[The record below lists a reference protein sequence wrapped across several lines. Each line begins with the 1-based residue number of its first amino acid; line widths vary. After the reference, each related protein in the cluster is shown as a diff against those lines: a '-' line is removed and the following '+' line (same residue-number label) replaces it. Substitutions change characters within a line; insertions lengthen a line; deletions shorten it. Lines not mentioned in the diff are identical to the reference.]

1 MKRSITRSIAV
12 GVLAAATLSVTA
24 CSTHAAPGASGGTS
38 ARAQTLTMWGSYGN
52 GGNSTQQDALNK
64 QLIPTFEKAN
74 PGITVKYVDIPY
86 NSLLQ
91 KLTTS
96 AAGGTLPDL
105 VRSDIGWVPQ
115 LASLGVVVPLS
126 DKMSGFSKYA
136 SAVYPGTLATN
147 KYQGKYYG
155 LPLDTNTRVLITDAD
170 ALKKAG
176 MSAPPTTFAQ
186 LKTMAAKLKGTG
198 TSVFADSGLGQW
210 NVFPWIWSNGGEVT
224 NSALTKAS
232 GYLDGPKSVAA
243 VQMLVDL
250 YKEKQI
256 PNLITGNQGATSTS
270 DGLPKLD
277 YATILDGPWMK
288 GIWGGQYPKFKPIYA
303 PVPAGDGSSTSV
315 VGGEDIVLTS
325 TSQHQEA
332 AEKFI
337 AFTQSKEF
345 QIAMAKTGQMTVVP
359 AYEPAQAAID
369 PYYGT
374 FAAQLKTA
382 KARLAIPQAA
392 KVDGILSAALTPAFQ
407 GKTSVQAALTSA
419 AQQID
424 PLLAQGQ

>member
-1 MKRSITRSIAV
+1 MKRSITRGLAV
-12 GVLAAATLSVTA
+12 GILAAATLGVTA
-24 CSTHAAPGASGGTS
+24 CSSNPSSSAGGAAS
-38 ARAQTLTMWGSYGN
+38 AGPQTVTMWGSYGN

-64 QLIPTFEKAN
+64 QLIPAFEKAN

-86 NSLLQ
+86 ASLLQ

-115 LASLGVVVPLS
+115 LASLGVVAPLS
-126 DKMSGFSKYA
+126 EKLSGFSKYA
-136 SAVYPGTLATN
+136 AAVYPGTLATN

-155 LPLDTNTRVLITDAD
+155 LPLDTNTRVLITDGA

-176 MSAPPTTFAQ
+176 MTAPPTTFAE
-186 LKTMAAKLKGTG
+186 LKAMAAKLKGTG
-198 TSVFADSGLGQW
+198 MSVFADSGLGQW

-224 NSALTKAS
+224 NSTLTKAT

-243 VQMLVDL
+243 VQMLVAL

-256 PNLITGNQGATSTS
+256 PNLIIGNQGATSTS
-270 DGLPKLD
+270 DGLPKVD

-288 GIWGGQYPKFKPIYA
+288 GIWSGQYPKFKPIYS
-303 PVPAGDGSSTSV
+303 PVPAGEGPSTSV

-325 TSQHQEA
+325 TSKHQQA
-332 AEKFI
+332 AENFI
-337 AFTQSKEF
+337 AFTQSKQF
-345 QIAMAKTGQMTVVP
+345 QLAMAKTGQMTVVP
-359 AYEPAQAAID
+359 AYESDQAAID
-369 PYYGT
+369 PYYST
-374 FAAQLKTA
+374 FSAQLKTA

-407 GKTSVQAALTSA
+407 GKVSVQAALTTA

-424 PLLAQGQ
+424 PLLTQAK